1 MFLKISSNKKKQ
13 VQKNKR
19 VQNPFYKILFN
30 FLWTKTANVA
40 YFSDQFKNKSVPIK
54 DIQQII

>member
-1 MFLKISSNKKKQ
+1 MFSKIFSNKKTSKI
-13 VQKNKR
+13 KKC

-30 FLWTKTANVA
+30 FLWIKTAKVA
-40 YFSDQFKNKSVPIK
+40 YFSDKLKNISVPIK